1 MLPTQHTVST
11 LRNAPPNTRRR
22 LRTPQ
27 RRLIAGPSLDRRAS
41 AGYGPP
47 PTTLRP
53 TITEPTDPYADTQAA
68 VRVRDQEKHF
78 GPRGNQF
85 EAPQDGYLRNIP
97 QAQRYAAPAEG
108 PWQQTPVAALGPL
121 DTVDPR
127 ILFPYGQAYEA
138 VLADPVSPTP
148 QHLSYHPNEYA
159 ALHHHDHADYPPIAS
174 PLNPGHLASGH
185 GATRSPFQHDVEP
198 LARPQHHG
206 FEPTGFHIPPTPIRP
221 SMQTA
226 TGWRDRFDP
235 ADLPVSPPRPTPA
248 ARLDPRSN
256 YTPSTPSSADY
267 SRSTASR
274 PPRPIPPTPPA
285 LLASQTSRPPAQRL
299 PCLLGGCPGTFSGEY
314 ERTRHRLV
322 VHAQARQHFHCT
334 APGCAYEYPRLDT
347 AATHCRTKHDAGEG
361 GGWMLVEVT
370 DEDLV
375 RDRGCRFAG
384 CTWYARRLP
393 YLSLHR

>member
-11 LRNAPPNTRRR
+11 LRNAPPNARRR

-27 RRLIAGPSLDRRAS
+27 RRLIAGPSLGRRAS

-47 PTTLRP
+47 PTTLRS

-68 VRVRDQEKHF
+68 LHARYQEQLF
-78 GPRGNQF
+78 PRGDQF
-85 EAPQDGYLRNIP
+85 EAPQNEYLRNVP
-97 QAQRYAAPAEG
+97 QAPRYGAPAE
-108 PWQQTPVAALGPL
+108 
-121 DTVDPR
+121 
-127 ILFPYGQAYEA
+127 
-138 VLADPVSPTP
+138 DPVSPTP

-159 ALHHHDHADYPPIAS
+159 ALRHHDHADHPPISGPLS
-174 PLNPGHLASGH
+174 PMYPASGH
-185 GATRSPFQHDVEP
+185 GATRSPFQHDLES
-198 LARPQHHG
+198 LARPQPHD
-206 FEPTGFHIPPTPIRP
+206 FEPAGFHIPPTPIRP

-226 TGWRDRFDP
+226 TGWRDRFET
-235 ADLPVSPPRPTPA
+235 ADLPVTSPRPTHL

-256 YTPSTPSSADY
+256 YTPPTPSSADY

-299 PCLLGGCPGTFSGEY
+299 PCLLGNCLQTFPREY

-322 VHAQARQHFHCT
+322 VHAQARRHFHCT
-334 APGCAYEYPRLDT
+334 SPGCGYEYPRADT
-347 AATHCRTKHDAGEG
+347 AATHCRNKHDAGEHAE
-361 GGWMLVEVT
+361 WMLVEVT
-370 DEDLV
+370 DADLV

-384 CTWYARRLP
+384 CTWYGRRLP
-393 YLSLHR
+393 YLLPPPVSRP